1 MQDPLDF
8 GSEPLT
14 PEMAISLGSPTPAGS
29 FLRARLVT
37 PLNSATTQKG
47 GLVAAVVSRPLFNEK
62 HLILPQGSRLKGSVV
77 QVQPARYMSR
87 NGQLRVVFHEL
98 IPPDGPGGVA
108 MAQKVDASLE
118 SVQSGKVES
127 VELDSEGGAKA
138 TTPKTRYLTP
148 SYRRD
153 SPPAI
158 KAVGSATWDYP
169 IPS

>member
-29 FLRARLVT
+29 FLRARLV
-37 PLNSATTQKG
+37 TQKG

-87 NGQLRVVFHEL
+87 NGQLRVVFHAL